1 MGALPATDLMDRVEP
16 WSGGEEAT
24 MSAQPAGVA
33 RVSSDGQV
41 RLMTKIAHL
50 YHEQGLRQSEIAS
63 ILHISQAKVSRLLK
77 RAGEVGIVRT
87 VVVVSPGVHTD
98 IEQALEER
106 YGLLEAVV
114 ADVDGDESAVLA
126 GLGSAGASYLEA
138 VLSGG
143 ERIGISSW
151 SQTLLSVVDRL
162 RPLRTS
168 GADSV
173 VQLVGGVGVSAVQAQ
188 ANRLL
193 GELATLIGA
202 GPTFVPAPGM
212 VGGPAMRDSLLADPA
227 MENVARD
234 WQNLTMAL
242 VGIGSLQP
250 SALLQL
256 SGNAIAPDDQT
267 TLLSLGAVGDVCT
280 RFFDANGQ
288 LVHSDLDARVV
299 GIDPDTFRA
308 IPRRIGLA
316 GGARKH
322 AAIRAAIA
330 GNWVNVVVTDLGTA
344 RALLAS

>member
-1 MGALPATDLMDRVEP
+1 MG
-16 WSGGEEAT
+16 G
-24 MSAQPAGVA
+24 QPTGVA

-77 RAGEVGIVRT
+77 RAGDVGIIRT
-87 VVVVSPGVHTD
+87 VVVVSHGVHTD
-98 IEQALEER
+98 LAQALEDR

-114 ADVDGDESAVLA
+114 ADVDGDDEVAVLA

-138 VLSGG
+138 TLSGG
-143 ERIGISSW
+143 ERIGVSSW

-173 VQLVGGVGVSAVQAQ
+173 VQLVGGVGVASVQAQ

-202 GPTFVPAPGM
+202 SPTFVPAPGL
-212 VGGPAMRDSLLADPA
+212 VGGAAMRQSLLEDPA
-227 MENVARD
+227 MENVAAHWKD
-234 WQNLTMAL
+234 LTMAL

-250 SALLQL
+250 SALLQQ
-256 SGNAIAPDDQT
+256 SGNAIDPADQT
-267 TLLSLGAVGDVCT
+267 TLLELGAVGDVCT
-280 RFFDANGQ
+280 RFFDGAGH
-288 LVHSDLDARVV
+288 LVHSDLDSRVV
-299 GIDPDTFRA
+299 GIDPDTFRT

-316 GGARKH
+316 GGRRKH
-322 AAIRAAIA
+322 DAIRAAIA
-330 GNWVNVVVTDLGTA
+330 GNWVNVVVTDLSTA
-344 RALLAS
+344 RSLLA